1 MILRYFL
8 TLCALIGFASASA
21 QSALNLPVKVLNG
34 DSYYYYQVKKNAQI
48 ADISKVL
55 GITAETITKYNPSAK
70 DGVVK
75 NQLLFFPVAD
85 FSASS
90 AVTFKDTP
98 SRKVMHLVKK
108 GQTLYGIS
116 KTYNVSIDDLVAAN
130 PSSVN
135 GIKEGQLIE
144 IPMRNKMANSVSKP
158 SAKSAETPIYH
169 TIQKGESMYSVA
181 KTYNTTIEK
190 LLEVNP
196 GIYPNHFVEGDVVKI
211 YPNTSANITIQ
222 KDIKQMVSYK
232 AKKGDTFES
241 IAAANGITVQQL
253 NEANPN
259 LKKIKN
265 GTLVYLPKAGTA
277 AETVNSATASV
288 KELEQTYKPKIN
300 DLYSHFYKTISDGE
314 VNLAII
320 LPFQLQ
326 NPNPPRQAY
335 LYTDFYKGFLLAV
348 DSIGKNV
355 NKKININVYD
365 NEHNLNKIDSILA
378 LPALKNMDIIIAPS
392 EPKQLERCN
401 NFGLKNGVYVINC
414 FSSKNEDYAHN
425 PYIIQLNMPGN
436 YLSGA
441 VNQLIAEKF
450 NDYEVIF
457 LKDAANVETEI
468 IGDVSKYL
476 SEHKIK
482 SHTIDFS
489 SNVDNQTISSYM
501 DPGSNYL
508 FIPTSSNKKFF
519 AQCTNVLKLVKDQRY
534 DCNVS
539 FLGHPEF
546 LAMRDVNDMLKALD
560 SYVYSRFFVA
570 NAKRAEQIHQKF
582 KKEYQENM
590 IVTTPSLGI
599 MGFDIGTYIISTLTN
614 QNATAAHK
622 AYFDGVQMDIELERS
637 SNWGGYINKC
647 VELVHFSQNG
657 IKETIIK

>member
-1 MILRYFL
+1 M
-8 TLCALIGFASASA
+8 
-21 QSALNLPVKVLNG
+21 
-34 DSYYYYQVKKNAQI
+34 
-48 ADISKVL
+48 
-55 GITAETITKYNPSAK
+55 
-70 DGVVK
+70 
-75 NQLLFFPVAD
+75 
-85 FSASS
+85 
-90 AVTFKDTP
+90 
-98 SRKVMHLVKK
+98 
-108 GQTLYGIS
+108 
-116 KTYNVSIDDLVAAN
+116 
-130 PSSVN
+130 
-135 GIKEGQLIE
+135 
-144 IPMRNKMANSVSKP
+144 
-158 SAKSAETPIYH
+158 
-169 TIQKGESMYSVA
+169 
-181 KTYNTTIEK
+181 
-190 LLEVNP
+190 
-196 GIYPNHFVEGDVVKI
+196 
-211 YPNTSANITIQ
+211 
-222 KDIKQMVSYK
+222 
-232 AKKGDTFES
+232 
-241 IAAANGITVQQL
+241 
-253 NEANPN
+253 
-259 LKKIKN
+259 
-265 GTLVYLPKAGTA
+265 
-277 AETVNSATASV
+277 
-288 KELEQTYKPKIN
+288 
-300 DLYSHFYKTISDGE
+300 
-314 VNLAII
+314 NLAII

-365 NEHNLNKIDSILA
+365 TEHNLNKIDSILA

-401 NFGLKNGVYVINC
+401 NFGLKHGIYVINC

-539 FLGHPEF
+539 LLGHPEF

-599 MGFDIGTYIISTLTN
+599 MGFDIATYIISTLTN

>member
-8 TLCALIGFASASA
+8 SLFALIGFASASA

-48 ADISKVL
+48 TDISMVL

-90 AVTFKDTP
+90 VVTFKDTP

-144 IPMRNKMANSVSKP
+144 IPMRNKMANSVSTP

-211 YPNTSANITIQ
+211 YPNTSANISIQ

-265 GTLVYLPKAGTA
+265 GTLVYLPKAATA
-277 AETVNSATASV
+277 TETVNSATASV

-365 NEHNLNKIDSILA
+365 TEHNLNKIDSILA

-401 NFGLKNGVYVINC
+401 NFGLKHGVYVINC

-436 YLSGA
+436 
-441 VNQLIAEKF
+441 NQA
-450 NDYEVIF
+450 
-457 LKDAANVETEI
+457 
-468 IGDVSKYL
+468 
-476 SEHKIK
+476 
-482 SHTIDFS
+482 
-489 SNVDNQTISSYM
+489 ISSYM

-539 FLGHPEF
+539 LLGHPEF

-560 SYVYSRFFVA
+560 LYVYSRFFVA

-599 MGFDIGTYIISTLTN
+599 MGFDIATYIISTLTN